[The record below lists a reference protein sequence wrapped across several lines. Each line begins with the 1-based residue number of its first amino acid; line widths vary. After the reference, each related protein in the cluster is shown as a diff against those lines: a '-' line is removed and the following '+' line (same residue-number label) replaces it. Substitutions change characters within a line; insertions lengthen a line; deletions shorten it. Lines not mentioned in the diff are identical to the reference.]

1 MPGNTSPP
9 FIGTTADASEQ
20 MPRGPGRPQG
30 RPTTTSDSAK
40 DARVAAH
47 GAIMQEANRGRW
59 DTIGAPI
66 ARAVP
71 RLEPRPARDSAG
83 ADASQLDL
91 RARSI
96 DDDLEDLNRHRIML
110 VDKLVALCRTQR
122 RMLKEVHRSSELP
135 HSLGEL
141 SGMKSFK
148 IEFDP
153 LPEDQARAKLAAR
166 VDQWATAGPV
176 EPTERTDR
184 LAEALTDTV
193 RHRERKGPWTIEVLK
208 PSVDFTPVYRSPE
221 RIDIEF
227 SGGQEL
233 TLAVLLYLTL
243 SKVRA
248 RDPRFGGAPTH
259 AAGVGQPLRVG
270 VEPRAHRDPTG
281 TRGARSDIQLVCATG
296 IADPAVV
303 TAFEGHEGR
312 IVMLRND
319 KDQRRALRY
328 LRIDDPETRAAVVSV
343 LDGGHDHDDPQSY
356 LSSTSYRVDLSLVP
370 DTAEAP
376 A

>member
-1 MPGNTSPP
+1 
-9 FIGTTADASEQ
+9 
-20 MPRGPGRPQG
+20 
-30 RPTTTSDSAK
+30 
-40 DARVAAH
+40 
-47 GAIMQEANRGRW
+47 
-59 DTIGAPI
+59 
-66 ARAVP
+66 
-71 RLEPRPARDSAG
+71 
-83 ADASQLDL
+83 
-91 RARSI
+91 
-96 DDDLEDLNRHRIML
+96 
-110 VDKLVALCRTQR
+110 
-122 RMLKEVHRSSELP
+122 
-135 HSLGEL
+135 
-141 SGMKSFK
+141 MKSFK

-248 RDPRFGGAPTH
+248 QNRASGERPPMPLVLDNPFGSASNPTLIEIQQ
-259 AAGVGQPLRVG
+259 ALA
-270 VEPRAHRDPTG
+270 
-281 TRGARSDIQLVCATG
+281 ARSDIQLVCATG

-303 TAFEGHEGR
+303 TAFEGQEGR

-319 KDQRRALRY
+319 KDQRYALRY

-356 LSSTSYRVDLSLVP
+356 LSSTSYRVN
-370 DTAEAP
+370 
-376 A
+376 